1 MDKIERMLYM
11 LQMSL
16 STSKKRHITGGVF
29 LSLSLFFGGLA
40 VTAITLKPDDKENDA
55 TTLYKEYEDDEYM

>member
-1 MDKIERMLYM
+1 M

-40 VTAITLKPDDKENDA
+40 VTAITLKPEDKENDA
-55 TTLYKEYEDDEYM
+55 TELYKEYEDDEYM

>member
-1 MDKIERMLYM
+1 M

-40 VTAITLKPDDKENDA
+40 ITAITLKPDDKEDV
-55 TTLYKEYEDDEYM
+55 TTLYKEYEEDEYM

>member
-16 STSKKRHITGGVF
+16 STKKKRHITGGVF

-40 VTAITLKPDDKENDA
+40 VTAITLKPDDKEND
-55 TTLYKEYEDDEYM
+55 TTILYKEYGENEYV

>member
-1 MDKIERMLYM
+1 M

-16 STSKKRHITGGVF
+16 STKKKRHITGGVF

-40 VTAITLKPDDKENDA
+40 VTAITLKPDEKEND
-55 TTLYKEYEDDEYM
+55 TRTLYKEYEEDEYM

>member
-1 MDKIERMLYM
+1 M

-16 STSKKRHITGGVF
+16 STKKKRHITGGVF

-40 VTAITLKPDDKENDA
+40 VTAITLKPDDKEND
-55 TTLYKEYEDDEYM
+55 TTILYKEYGENEYV